1 MVDDLGDTGGEWT
14 ADWRSIHNELTLL
27 TRLQLD
33 RKVAAL
39 KDETLALDEN
49 ETAHGLARLQRSLE
63 RLEAEAGQYARGA
76 ERLRKE
82 IATFLAAVHT
92 YRSTWT
98 PPAQK
103 SEWWVDLGL
112 DDDAV
117 DAMANLYKRKGHHL

>member
-14 ADWRSIHNELTLL
+14 ADWRTIHNELTLL

-39 KDETLALDEN
+39 KDETLALDQN
-49 ETAHGLARLQRSLE
+49 ETAQSLARLQRSLE
-63 RLEAEAGQYARGA
+63 RLEAQAGQYARGA

-98 PPAQK
+98 PPAQE
-103 SEWWVDLGL
+103 SEWRVDLGL

-117 DAMANLYKRKGHHL
+117 EAMANLYRRQGRYL